1 MPTTWLSEWRIVGRT
16 FHASSEAVPRWLLA
30 RTAPG
35 ASLAA
40 TQAVLAALRREVHR
54 EGLVHHQLPHPG
66 RAAARAGL
74 QQRRQRELLTW
85 RTVKMIYVGA
95 VHNFWAAEVT
105 GKSHRVALPPR
116 PQQRAGVAAD
126 GAVGWGEGGSC
137 RGRGGWLRETSQSV
151 ADICGL
157 SARGGVWPSGQA
169 VAELCAA
176 LCSQPSS

>member
-1 MPTTWLSEWRIVGRT
+1 MSIAPSRGLSEWRIVGRT

-30 RTAPG
+30 GTAPG
-35 ASLAA
+35 RSPAA

-54 EGLVHHQLPHPG
+54 EGLVHRQLPHRG

-116 PQQRAGVAAD
+116 PQQRVGVWRQ
-126 GAVGWGEGGSC
+126 VGWGEGGPL
-137 RGRGGWLRETSQSV
+137 RGEGG
-151 ADICGL
+151 A
-157 SARGGVWPSGQA
+157 AAAGG
-169 VAELCAA
+169 
-176 LCSQPSS
+176 

>member
-1 MPTTWLSEWRIVGRT
+1 MRLVATVWPPSVVLAAQPQTCRTDPTVSSEEVSALSTWLSEWRIVGRT

-30 RTAPG
+30 GTAPG

-116 PQQRAGVAAD
+116 PQQRVGVWL
-126 GAVGWGEGGSC
+126 GWGGGEGGRPWGEGG
-137 RGRGGWLRETSQSV
+137 
-151 ADICGL
+151 
-157 SARGGVWPSGQA
+157 
-169 VAELCAA
+169 AA
-176 LCSQPSS
+176 AAGN

>member
-1 MPTTWLSEWRIVGRT
+1 MSALSAWLIEWRIVGRT
-16 FHASSEAVPRWLLA
+16 FHASSAVVPRWLLA
-30 RTAPG
+30 GTAPSRSP
-35 ASLAA
+35 APA
-40 TQAVLAALRREVHR
+40 QAVLAALRREVHQ

-116 PQQRAGVAAD
+116 PQRWVGVRL
-126 GAVGWGEGGSC
+126 GWGGERVG
-137 RGRGGWLRETSQSV
+137 GRGG
-151 ADICGL
+151 
-157 SARGGVWPSGQA
+157 RG
-169 VAELCAA
+169 AA
-176 LCSQPSS
+176 AAAGD

>member
-1 MPTTWLSEWRIVGRT
+1 MSEWRIVGRT

-30 RTAPG
+30 GTTPG
-35 ASLAA
+35 RSLAA
-40 TQAVLAALRREVHR
+40 AQAVLAALRREVHR

-85 RTVKMIYVGA
+85 RTVKMIYSGG

-116 PQQRAGVAAD
+116 PQQRVGVA
-126 GAVGWGEGGSC
+126 EGGV
-137 RGRGGWLRETSQSV
+137 GRGWAAAGGGG
-151 ADICGL
+151 AGCGGKL
-157 SARGGVWPSGQA
+157 ARAWP
-169 VAELCAA
+169 V
-176 LCSQPSS
+176 

>member
-1 MPTTWLSEWRIVGRT
+1 MHIHRCTDPTVSSEEVSALSTWLQLMSEWRIVGRT

-30 RTAPG
+30 GTAPSRSP
-35 ASLAA
+35 APA
-40 TQAVLAALRREVHR
+40 QAVLAALRREVHR
-54 EGLVHHQLPHPG
+54 EGLVHRQLPHPG

-116 PQQRAGVAAD
+116 GAAP
-126 GAVGWGEGGSC
+126 AVGWGEGG
-137 RGRGGWLRETSQSV
+137 RRR
-151 ADICGL
+151 
-157 SARGGVWPSGQA
+157 
-169 VAELCAA
+169 
-176 LCSQPSS
+176 